1 MMNTRPL
8 RLSWWRKICY
18 RFSHHADVERAL
30 RWMYSVGY
38 KAGQRDALKASPW
51 PYGVDSGPNT
61 DPTLHPIPV
70 PKTVKNLPP
79 GTLIRTYS
87 QTPGG
92 DNTKRL
98 KAINVAEMARL
109 QALAKE
115 KQL

>member
-1 MMNTRPL
+1 MNTTRPL

-18 RFSHHADVERAL
+18 RLSHHADVEKAL

-51 PYGVDSGPNT
+51 PLTDGPNT
-61 DPTLHPIPV
+61 DPTLHPIAM
-70 PKTVKNLPP
+70 PKTVNVPP

-115 KQL
+115 KQI